1 MECRLRPGPPF
12 RAVSLTKRTRT
23 ARFGATSP
31 APAGRVVSGAASP
44 IMSQEGAYRSES
56 APWAIYQNRGVMLA
70 SGGAISDLSLT
81 TRSMKDLERPRVVHV
96 VVGGE
101 IGGAERMVVDLASC
115 EASGAEHTVALL
127 SPIESLARLLGR
139 AGIRVVDRGR
149 VRDGPLS
156 TLLRSLGPRDVA
168 WVADVLSRERA
179 DVVHLHTFGS
189 QVLGTR
195 AARRTGA
202 RVLRTEHST
211 RVYDDPSCWP
221 FSRWSLARAD
231 ACIAVSEHVRSVAIR
246 RAPWAAGKIHVVPNG
261 VDVERFAPVGEVRSG
276 PFTFALIG
284 RLEPR
289 KGVDLAL
296 EALAEVQGARL
307 EIAGDGSARKT
318 LEALAQGLGLLDR
331 VHFHGHVD
339 DVRPVVA
346 RADAAL
352 VSSRSEGLGIALLEA
367 MAMGL
372 PVVGFAVGGVPESVV
387 DRETGLLARAGDVA
401 ALTMRMRE
409 AAGARERMQTMGKA
423 ARARVVERFSL
434 RAMCEG
440 YARAYASL
448 RDR

>member
-1 MECRLRPGPPF
+1 
-12 RAVSLTKRTRT
+12 
-23 ARFGATSP
+23 
-31 APAGRVVSGAASP
+31 
-44 IMSQEGAYRSES
+44 
-56 APWAIYQNRGVMLA
+56 
-70 SGGAISDLSLT
+70 
-81 TRSMKDLERPRVVHV
+81 MKGLDRPRVVHV

-101 IGGAERMVVDLASC
+101 IGGAERMLVDLASS

-127 SPIESLARLLGR
+127 SPIESLARLLRG

-149 VRDGPLS
+149 GHDGALS
-156 TLLRSLGPRDVA
+156 TLWRSLGPRDVA
-168 WVADVLSRERA
+168 WVADVFSRERA
-179 DVVHLHTFGS
+179 HVAHLHTFGS

-202 RVLRTEHST
+202 RILRTEHST

-231 ACIAVSEHVRSVAIR
+231 ACIAVSEHVRSVALR
-246 RAPWAAGKIHVVPNG
+246 RAPWAASKIRVVPNG
-261 VDVERFAPVGEVRSG
+261 VDVERFAPGSDVHDG

-296 EALAEVQGARL
+296 EALAAVADARVEIVGAGPSR
-307 EIAGDGSARKT
+307 GM
-318 LEALAQGLGLLDR
+318 LEARSRELGLVDR
-331 VHFHGHVD
+331 VRFHGHVD
-339 DVRPVVA
+339 DVRPIVA

-352 VSSRSEGLGIALLEA
+352 CSSRSEGLGVALLEA
-367 MAMGL
+367 MAMGI

-387 DRETGLLARAGDVA
+387 DGETGLLAHAGNVT
-401 ALTMRMRE
+401 ALSKRMRE
-409 AAGARERMQTMGKA
+409 AVGARERMRTMGKA

-440 YARAYASL
+440 YARAYAGL
-448 RDR
+448 RDH